1 MAHPK
6 NEMISLDGT
15 RLFVAVARHASFV
28 EAARRTGVP
37 TSTVSRHIG
46 ALEDSIGVR
55 LFQRTS
61 RKVSLTSDGARLFE
75 RVAPLFDEL
84 SVALDAAADREEEPA
99 GKLRV
104 TAPVVSGASH
114 VAPLLFEFARAHP
127 KVSVELELTNAIVD
141 LVENRFDL
149 AFRIGPVEGADLV
162 ARRIWSFPYGL
173 AAAPSFV
180 EGALRG
186 RTQLS
191 VEELARVP
199 ALVTSRR
206 GVWSLR
212 RKDGTRE
219 GAKPN
224 AIVLVNDPRVAVE
237 GAVRGLGLV
246 CAPLEMLEARKR
258 ELTLLTVR
266 GRTFEPREIFIVY
279 PSRRLVPS
287 RVRAVVD
294 WFFRKARRAGD

>member
-1 MAHPK
+1 MVHPK
-6 NEMISLDGT
+6 NEMISLDSA
-15 RLFVAVARHASFV
+15 RLFVAVARQASFV

-46 ALEDSIGVR
+46 ELEESMGMR

-84 SVALDAAADREEEPA
+84 SIALDAATDREEEPA

-104 TAPVVSGASH
+104 TAPVVTGASH

-141 LVENRFDL
+141 LVEDRFDL

-162 ARRIWSFPYGL
+162 ARRIWSFPYAL

-180 EGALRG
+180 EEALRG

-191 VEELARVP
+191 VEELARLP

-206 GVWSLR
+206 GVWRLR
-212 RKDGTRE
+212 RKDGTHE
-219 GAKPN
+219 DVKPN
-224 AIVLVNDPRVAVE
+224 AVVLVNDPRVAVE
-237 GAVRGLGLV
+237 GAIRGLGLV
-246 CAPLEMLEARKR
+246 CSSLEMLTARKK
-258 ELTLLTVR
+258 ELALLTVR
-266 GRTFEPREIFIVY
+266 GRKFEPREIFIVY

-287 RVRAVVD
+287 RVRAAVD
-294 WFFRKARRAGD
+294 WFFRKSRRAGG